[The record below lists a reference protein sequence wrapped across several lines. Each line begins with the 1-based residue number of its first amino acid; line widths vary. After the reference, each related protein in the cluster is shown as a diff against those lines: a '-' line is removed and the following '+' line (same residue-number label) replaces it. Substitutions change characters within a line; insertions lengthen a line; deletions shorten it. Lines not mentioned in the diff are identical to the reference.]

1 MLPAGDC
8 CFSGPLPAV
17 LHRIPYSH
25 KLFDRDIVGKGEL
38 NIRRITGVVF
48 IHFETLLV
56 GKNVGWIT
64 RIALVELAVPDRE
77 DHIGRIRWRPSID
90 FPIPDGEQEIT
101 AVGGIVLVH
110 FVVVNSA
117 EDVGGVWG
125 IAFIHFIILQVA
137 YHIAAVGGVSFIH
150 FHLGETADKSPTEAY
165 GQQGSLIVF
174 FHDSR
179 TCILLCKSS

>member
-8 CFSGPLPAV
+8 CFSDPLPTV
-17 LHRIPYSH
+17 LHRIPNGH
-25 KLFDRDIVGKGEL
+25 KLLDGDIIGKGEL
-38 NIRRITGVVF
+38 NIRRIAGVVF

-56 GKNVGWIT
+56 GKNVRWIT

-90 FPIPDGEQEIT
+90 FPIPDGEQDIT
-101 AVGGIVLVH
+101 AVRGIALVH

-117 EDVGGVWG
+117 KDIRRVQG
-125 IAFIHFIILQVA
+125 ITLIHFIVL
-137 YHIAAVGGVSFIH
+137 HIANHVAAVRGVALIH